1 MRSTAAILFC
11 ALSIAAMTSRADV
24 TQCVDDSGKLL
35 LTDAFC
41 PPGYRANLVVSVPP
55 PAPPPALAMPSAS
68 EPDAAQG
75 DVARLEAENRRLR
88 DALAAQRL
96 ERLEGVERRLD
107 ALDEWPQPQV
117 FGVMPGPLY
126 ALPRHRDCPDGK
138 RCGSAPHPRRS
149 EPVTRSRE
157 DCGTF
162 GCTPSVIRSPWD
174 GERNAFDPSA
184 PRRPSQHRHSPHAG
198 DARRDASTR

>member
-1 MRSTAAILFC
+1 MRPCILASLVCVLSSAAVTC
-11 ALSIAAMTSRADV
+11 RADV

-35 LTDAFC
+35 LTDALC

-55 PAPPPALAMPSAS
+55 RAQPPAPARPAAS
-68 EPDAAQG
+68 ELDPARG

-88 DALAAQRL
+88 DALAAQRF
-96 ERLEGVERRLD
+96 ERIERRLD

-117 FGVMPGPLY
+117 FGVLPAPLY

-138 RCGSAPHPRRS
+138 RCGSVPHARSS
-149 EPVTRSRE
+149 EPVARSRE
-157 DCGTF
+157 GCGTF
-162 GCTPSVIRSPWD
+162 GCTPSVIRSPWH

-184 PRRPSQHRHSPHAG
+184 PRRPSPDRPPPSAG
-198 DARRDASTR
+198 DARRDASKR